1 MLAMLFVM
9 PWPLAS
15 NRIWIQGAW
24 LAMVS
29 LLAVGQVWRSPSMLQ
44 RGHAFG
50 VPRGMRL
57 HMGLLAAWTAW
68 IAVQLVPL
76 PAFMH
81 ALLDHS
87 RVPGFPASDAVYAPL
102 SLDPYST
109 RAYLVRAVLMLL
121 TQWLLLRVFNNR
133 LRLAKLVWV
142 WLVAGVVEAALG
154 VVLFAAGA
162 SYTLFF
168 THVEQG
174 LRARGTFVYQNHF
187 AGYMELMLALGIGWM
202 IALLGYAPPAGGRTP
217 FLRALQSVARFFAS
231 SKAPLR
237 AFLIVFVIA
246 LIASRS
252 RMGNAAFFISLWLVG
267 GATLVALW
275 RRGEVGA
282 GVARVVAVFML
293 SILVLDV
300 LIIGD
305 VVGIDRVMQRLDET
319 HLQNAAPG
327 VRDKEQTVEQR
338 IAPGERAL
346 RMLEDFPVAGVG
358 GGTFFLAYLPYKPR
372 DVTGFYDHAHDDFV
386 EFGVESG
393 LVGILLLGAML
404 GWSQWRGWN
413 LLLRSNSSA
422 LERGLAFASVMGV
435 TEILIHSTVDF
446 NLQNPT
452 NAVLFLWLLALPHWI
467 EARRGRHGITR
478 VRDGFDLP

>member
-1 MLAMLFVM
+1 MLFVM

-15 NRIWIQGAW
+15 NRIWIEGGW
-24 LAMVS
+24 LAIVA
-29 LLAVGQVWRSPSMLQ
+29 LLTVAQLWRAPAILQ
-44 RGHAFG
+44 RGQAFG
-50 VPRGMRL
+50 VPHGMRL
-57 HMGLLAAWTAW
+57 HMGLLAAWAAW
-68 IAVQLVPL
+68 IGLQLVPV
-76 PAFMH
+76 PAFVH
-81 ALLDHS
+81 ALLEHS
-87 RVPGFPASDAVYAPL
+87 RIPGFPVEHAAFAPL

-109 RAYLVRAVLMLL
+109 RAYLARAVLMLFI
-121 TQWLLLRVFNNR
+121 QWLLLRVFDNR

-142 WLVAGVVEAALG
+142 WLAAGVVEATLG

-168 THVEQG
+168 THVDQG

-202 IALLGYAPPAGGRTP
+202 IALLGRAPPAGGRTP
-217 FLRALQSVARFFAS
+217 LLRAVQGFARFFAS

-237 AFLIVFVIA
+237 VFLIVFVIA

-252 RMGNAAFFISLWLVG
+252 RMGNAAFFMSLWLVG
-267 GATLVALW
+267 GATLVALR
-275 RRGEVGA
+275 RRGEVA
-282 GVARVVAVFML
+282 VDVARVVAVFMI

-305 VVGIDRVMQRLDET
+305 VVGIDRVVQRLDET
-319 HLQNAAPG
+319 HLRNAGPG
-327 VRDKEQTVEQR
+327 VHDREQTVEQR
-338 IAPGERAL
+338 VAPGERAL
-346 RMLEDFPVAGVG
+346 RMLEDFPIAGVG

-372 DVTGFYDHAHDDFV
+372 DVTGFYDHAHNDFV

-393 LVGILLLGAML
+393 LIGLVLLGALL

-452 NAVLFLWLLALPHWI
+452 NGVLFLWLLALPHWI
-467 EARRGRHGITR
+467 EARRARHGISR
-478 VRDGFDLP
+478 VRARFDLR